1 MNLQQL
7 TYFVA
12 IARERN
18 FTRAANA
25 CFVAQPALSQQVRKL
40 EEELGARL
48 LDRSRRGIELTG
60 PGIEFLAY
68 AERILQLLSEG
79 KQRIVDMR
87 EFRFGVVSL
96 MCTPTVATYWLP
108 RVIQQYRALYP
119 KVEIRI
125 IEQSGCTP
133 DDLYQTMADLGV
145 VQIAEG
151 SKRRAA
157 RPVEVERL
165 FRDELVLVCPANHP
179 LAAPA
184 GDAVPISLASL
195 ANEAFVLAKA
205 PCGMTRVVAKA
216 FADAGIQPRVTLE
229 TSQVEA
235 VCEMVAAGLGVGFMP
250 RMAMHREYPG
260 VVWRPLARPTPSRTI
275 GLATFSD
282 RTPSAVVAAFID
294 IARTAAAESR
304 RRSPHSAPLQAV
316 A

>member
-7 TYFVA
+7 TYFVTV
-12 IARERN
+12 ARERN

-48 LDRSRRGIELTG
+48 LERSRRGIELTA
-60 PGIEFLAY
+60 PGMEFLAY
-68 AERILQLLSEG
+68 AERVLQLLSEG
-79 KQRIVDMR
+79 KQRIADMR

-96 MCTPTVATYWLP
+96 MCTPTLATYWLP
-108 RVIQQYRALYP
+108 RVIQQFRALYP

-133 DDLYQTMADLGV
+133 EDLYQTMADVGV
-145 VQIAEG
+145 VQVEDAG
-151 SKRRAA
+151 KRRTG
-157 RPVEVERL
+157 RPIQVERL
-165 FRDELVLVCPANHP
+165 FRDELVLVCPANHSLGATTGTTP
-179 LAAPA
+179 
-184 GDAVPISLASL
+184 VRLASL
-195 ANEAFVLAKA
+195 AEEAFVLAKA

-216 FADAGIQPRVTLE
+216 FAEAGMQPRVTLE

-235 VCEMVAAGLGVGFMP
+235 ICEMVAAGLGVGFMP
-250 RMAMHREYPG
+250 RMAMHRDYPG
-260 VVWRPLARPTPSRTI
+260 VVWRPVARPTPSRTI
-275 GLATFSD
+275 GLATFAD

-294 IARTAAAESR
+294 ILRAAAAESR
-304 RRSPHSAPLQAV
+304 RQSPHSAPLQAV